1 MECVAIVVAAGR
13 GTRAGDGVP
22 KQYRRIGGEPV
33 LKRSLDALAQVDVVD
48 AVQPVIG
55 GDDSTYFSDL
65 GPLPAKILPP
75 VAGGADRQASVLAGL
90 EAIAVHTPRFVLVH
104 DAARPFV
111 PPEVIRRV
119 RERLATCDAVVPV
132 VAVTDTLRE
141 RIGENEAGDVV
152 PRDRLLAMQTPQ
164 GFAFDRLLAAHRKAA
179 ATAERHTD
187 DAAVAAAAGMAIATV
202 DGARI
207 NAKLTSAE
215 DIREADER
223 LLARQVL
230 ALSDIRTGTGY
241 DVHRF
246 GPGDHVVLG
255 GVTIP
260 HTASL
265 VGHSDADVILHA
277 LTDAILGALA
287 DGDIGAHFPPS
298 DPQWRGAASEAFL
311 RDAVRRVTARGG
323 RLAHLDATLIGE
335 APRIGPHRDRMRTRI
350 AEIAGIAPGRVGI
363 KATTNERLGFIGRE
377 EGLAAMATAT
387 VRLPEGD
394 DT

>member
-13 GTRAGDGVP
+13 GTRAGDGLP
-22 KQYRRIGGEPV
+22 KQYRRVGGEPV
-33 LKRSLDALAQVDVVD
+33 LRRSLRALAQADIVD

-55 GDDSTYFSDL
+55 ADDGDLFSDL
-65 GPLPAKILPP
+65 APLPAKVLRP
-75 VAGGADRQASVLAGL
+75 VVGGADRQASVLAGL
-90 EAIAVHTPRFVLVH
+90 EAIVDRSPHFVMVH

-119 RERLATCDAVVPV
+119 RERLDDSDVVVPV
-132 VAVTDTLRE
+132 IGVTDTLRE
-141 RIGENEAGDVV
+141 RTGTDQAGSVV
-152 PRDRLLAMQTPQ
+152 PRERLLAMQTPQ
-164 GFAFDRLLAAHRKAA
+164 GFAFERILAAHRAA
-179 ATAERHTD
+179 ASRTERFTD
-187 DAAVAAAAGMAIATV
+187 DAAVAAAAGMTIATV
-202 DGARI
+202 DGSRE

-215 DIREADER
+215 DIAAADER
-223 LLARQVL
+223 LLARRIL
-230 ALSDIRTGTGY
+230 ALSDVRTGTGY

-255 GVTIP
+255 GIAIP
-260 HTASL
+260 HTAAL
-265 VGHSDADVILHA
+265 AGHSDADVILHA

-287 DGDIGAHFPPS
+287 EGDIGAHFPPS
-298 DPQWRGAASEAFL
+298 DPQWRGAASDVFL
-311 RDAVRRVTARGG
+311 RDAVQRVHARGG
-323 RLAHLDATLIGE
+323 RVAHLDATLIGE
-335 APRIGPHRDRMRTRI
+335 APRIGPHRDHIRARI
-350 AEIAGIAPGRVGI
+350 AEIAGIAAGRVGL